1 MRRTQCKRCRQH
13 RQGIECS
20 SSGRGNG
27 SIQATYH
34 LHAGQ
39 HGGLG
44 LGLLL
49 STLVLEWVAVT
60 DLVLRRSST

>member
-1 MRRTQCKRCRQH
+1 VRRTWCKRCRQC
-13 RQGIECS
+13 RQGIECG
-20 SSGRGNG
+20 SSGGGNG
-27 SIQATYH
+27 SIQAAYH
-34 LHAGQ
+34 LRTGQ

-60 DLVLRRSST
+60 NLALRRSST